1 MVLCGNPSCV
11 SGLFKTVISLLVAKQ
26 EIGDSSVLFTR
37 HKLPFSPLYY
47 FFFFP
52 LREFV
57 NTRILR
63 FGAREEL
70 GFGMECQILII
81 NNGHSS

>member
-1 MVLCGNPSCV
+1 M
-11 SGLFKTVISLLVAKQ
+11 TAISLLVAKQ

-37 HKLPFSPLYY
+37 HKLPFSLLYY
-47 FFFFP
+47 FSFFP

-63 FGAREEL
+63 FVARAK
-70 GFGMECQILII
+70 
-81 NNGHSS
+81 N